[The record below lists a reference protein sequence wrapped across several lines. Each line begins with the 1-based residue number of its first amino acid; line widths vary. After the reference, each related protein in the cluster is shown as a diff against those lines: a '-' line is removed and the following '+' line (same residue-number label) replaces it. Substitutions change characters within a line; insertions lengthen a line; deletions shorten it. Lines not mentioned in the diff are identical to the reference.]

1 MVSEIAIERYNV
13 SSLSVLGQSEMDI
26 EEFQGR
32 FTMIK
37 QIGKGG
43 YASVYKY
50 QEKLTS
56 KNFAVKILFIQDHEI
71 FEKSKKEVIIM

>member
-1 MVSEIAIERYNV
+1 MSFSKGKKSKKISKNSFNDCLLKKDMVSEIAIERYNV

-37 QIGKGG
+37 
-43 YASVYKY
+43 
-50 QEKLTS
+50 
-56 KNFAVKILFIQDHEI
+56 
-71 FEKSKKEVIIM
+71 